1 MSLKSKYAVL
11 ERFNVET
18 LYNTFLG
25 LQPREQIMA
34 MVVTGIVLI
43 LVIIMP
49 ISLANSRIS
58 KLEKDISTSREQIN
72 DVAREIGDYNSE
84 KSRLN
89 AVESQLRSGFDTS
102 ISTTIESLAS
112 QSGIKENVE
121 SLKEKPLAPSDIFD
135 EASVDVKI
143 ARITLEQLVDF
154 LYKVEGEKG
163 RVLRVKQ
170 LQTKPRYDNRK
181 LLDASFQVSTFKLSG
196 EGG

>member
-11 ERFNVET
+11 ERFNIET

-25 LQPREQIMA
+25 LQPREQIIA
-34 MVVTGIVLI
+34 MIVAGIVLI
-43 LVIIMP
+43 VVIIMP
-49 ISLANSRIS
+49 ISLAGSRIS
-58 KLEKDISTSREQIN
+58 ALEKAIFTSRDQIN
-72 DVAREIGDYNSE
+72 DVVREIGDYNRE
-84 KSRLN
+84 KSQLN

-112 QSGIKENVE
+112 QSGIKESME
-121 SLKEKPLAPSDIFD
+121 SLKERPLAPSDIFD
-135 EASVDVKI
+135 EASVDVRI

-170 LQTKPRYDNRK
+170 LQAKPRYDNRK
-181 LLDASFQVSTFKLSG
+181 LLDVSFQVSTFKLSG